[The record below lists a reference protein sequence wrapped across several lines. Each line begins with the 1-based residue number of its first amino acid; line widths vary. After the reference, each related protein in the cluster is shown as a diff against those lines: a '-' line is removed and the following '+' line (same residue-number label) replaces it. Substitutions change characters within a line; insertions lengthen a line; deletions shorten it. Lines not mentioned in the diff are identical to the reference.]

1 MANLIISLVIVIIIL
16 LFTEFIMA
24 MDEMDKSER
33 IWIRIIGIIIFISIW
48 IIDNMP
54 G

>member
-1 MANLIISLVIVIIIL
+1 
-16 LFTEFIMA
+16 MA

-33 IWIRIIGIIIFISIW
+33 IIIRIIGIIIFIAIW
-48 IIDNMP
+48 LIDNMP